1 MYATHHKTGRQ
12 VRILTHT
19 TSTWKNKKTLVWL
32 NGLSNGSSNGSSN
45 KNVSW
50 KKYDVGVVGSENYD
64 SCVSTPDILVC
75 VDKKD
80 VEWIRKNYKKV
91 KMIFAS
97 NDILDTLTTDFF
109 EKNRVQNIISL
120 QELHHLYTFLDQEW
134 DGSINDACILV
145 ALTLRF
151 SETFPLEKNNRNT
164 YSLKVKDTIEEPKEL
179 WFITQYYKPKQR
191 LRLIELNECIE
202 RNIENPY
209 IDKIVLLNERDIF
222 ETEMLYENDKI
233 QQVVINK
240 RLFYSDVFQYIYDKV
255 PENVIVVFA
264 NSDIYL
270 DETIRNIWSVNME
283 DKFFA
288 LLRYENNQIYGPRPD
303 SQDTW
308 IVSSTSVKA
317 RSNNYK
323 DIDFSFGIMGCD
335 NAITLEMM
343 RQKYLVVNPSL
354 TIKTHHLHTSD
365 IRNYDPEDIV
375 PKSAY
380 LYVEPTGLHDMEA
393 VTYIEHPIQ
402 RKLTFESFDRPIQC
416 SNLTKAETFCSMV
429 KDFEFSSK
437 EKNTVKELTHP
448 IYKFNDVFVTN
459 TGLTYD
465 YDKIYVGKSKVS
477 TDAWATSDISTL
489 TPSVSSE
496 ISYVAHL
503 PDSYVENVEHYL
515 LYYLSKILVM
525 KTVIQKNGEFWCPN
539 EPSFINLLR
548 LFKWNQK
555 QMPLL
560 SRNESQLAFV
570 NEAYVWL
577 PSDDNNVTKEQM
589 ASLRAYIQ
597 KYDDNNDKE
606 SICVFIDSKY
616 VTSEFVKM
624 LENIYPNVNRI
635 YNTTSIEQKIA
646 YLQNASLTILS
657 SSSIQSYGWL
667 WCMAP
672 GSKVYDIQNEM
683 GVKGEVLHIAN
694 ASQLDY
700 HFMLVP
706 KDGMKNEKILSDI
719 QGIVVT
725 NEKPVIFVPNHKE
738 GFFHHAGDSFREIID
753 LWEEKGYIE
762 KQLSSC
768 KNIWLHSIGDT
779 LLYDRPNYDWI
790 KEADGEEQIWKKGLF
805 GNPKPLGAKSVPWS
819 FWPRRPRLVEA
830 MLNKVVEK
838 TKGVVFYGCIEN
850 QVQKNNRS
858 KYDWSKCCDEFYMA
872 SLPKFSQQEYLDNLS
887 KARYG
892 LCLAGYGKKCHR
904 EVECMALGTV
914 PLVAQEVDMDSYANP
929 PIEGVHYLRVSSPE
943 DLLNKVKGTKNWLEM
958 SEACKKWYLENCSV
972 DGMWL
977 LTKKLCS
984 L

>member
-19 TSTWKNKKTLVWL
+19 TSTWKSKKTLVWL
-32 NGLSNGSSNGSSN
+32 NASSNQ
-45 KNVSW
+45 NVFW
-50 KKYDVGVVGSENYD
+50 KKYDIGVVGSEIYD
-64 SCVSTPDILVC
+64 ACISKNIIPDILVC
-75 VDKKD
+75 VEKND

-97 NDILDTLTTDFF
+97 NDILDMLTTTFF
-109 EKNRVQNIISL
+109 EENKVQNIISL
-120 QELHHLYTFLDQEW
+120 EELHHLYTFLDLSW
-134 DGSINDACILV
+134 NGSINDACLLV

-151 SETFPLEKNNRNT
+151 SVTFPLEKNNRKL
-164 YSLKVKDTIEEPKEL
+164 YSLKVKDTIEEPQEL
-179 WFITQYYKPKQR
+179 WFITQHYKPKQS
-191 LRLIELNECIE
+191 LRSKELNECIE
-202 RNIENPY
+202 RNLKNPY
-209 IDKIVLLNERDIF
+209 IDKIVLLNETEIF
-222 ETEMLYENDKI
+222 YENDHNKI
-233 QQVVINK
+233 HQVVINK
-240 RLFYSDVFQYIYDKV
+240 RLYYSDVFQYIYDKV

-270 DETIRNIWSVNME
+270 DETIRNIWSVNIE

-288 LLRYENNQIYGPRPD
+288 LLRYENNEIYGPRPD

-308 IVSSTSVKA
+308 IISSSSVKA

-354 TIKTHHLHTSD
+354 TIKTHHLHKSE

-393 VTYIEHPIQ
+393 VTHIQHPIIK
-402 RKLTFESFDRPIQC
+402 KLTFESFDRPIQC
-416 SNLTKAETFCSMV
+416 SNVRKAETFCSMV

-437 EKNTVKELTHP
+437 EKNTVGELTQP
-448 IYKFNDVFVTN
+448 IYKLNNIFVTN

-465 YDKIYVGKSKVS
+465 YDKIYVGKSKVA
-477 TDAWATSDISTL
+477 TEAWAQSDISTL

-496 ISYVAHL
+496 ISYVAYI
-503 PDSYVENVEHYL
+503 PDSYVENVENYL
-515 LYYLSKILVM
+515 LYYLSKILLM

-539 EPSFINLLR
+539 ESSFINVLR

-589 ASLRAYIQ
+589 AALRAYIQ
-597 KYDDNNDKE
+597 QYDDGNDDND
-606 SICVFIDSKY
+606 SICIFMDSKY

-624 LENIYPNVNRI
+624 LEAIYPNVSRI
-635 YNTTSIEQKIA
+635 YNTTPIEQKIA

-667 WCMAP
+667 WCMKP
-672 GSKVYDIQNEM
+672 GTKVYDIKNEM
-683 GVKGEVLHIAN
+683 SVKGDVIHIAN
-694 ASQLDY
+694 ACQLDY

-719 QGIVVT
+719 QGLKGKDFQ
-725 NEKPVIFVPNHKE
+725 KPVIFVPVSNHKE
-738 GFFHHAGDSFREIID
+738 RFFHHAGDSFREIID
-753 LWEEKGYIE
+753 LWEERGYIE
-762 KQLSSC
+762 KQYSSC
-768 KNIWLHSIGDT
+768 KNVWLHSIGDT

-790 KEADGEEQIWKKGLF
+790 KESDGEEQMWKKGLF
-805 GNPKPLGAKSVPWS
+805 GNPKPLGGKSVPWS

-830 MLNKVVEK
+830 MLNNTFEK
-838 TKGVVFYGCIEN
+838 TKGVVFYGCTEN
-850 QVQKNNRS
+850 QIQKMNRT
-858 KYDWSKCCDEFYMA
+858 KYDWSKCCDEFVM
-872 SLPKFSQQEYLDNLS
+872 SEEPKFSQQEYLDNLS
-887 KARYG
+887 KAKYG

-904 EVECMALGTV
+904 EVECMAFGCI
-914 PLVAQEVDMDSYANP
+914 PLVSNEVDMDSYANP
-929 PIEGVHYLRVSSPE
+929 PMVGVHYLRVSSPE
-943 DLLNKVKGTKNWLEM
+943 DLVNKVKANKNWLEM
-958 SEACKKWYLENCSV
+958 SEACKVWYKENCSV

>member
-12 VRILTHT
+12 VRILTNT

-32 NGLSNGSSNGSSN
+32 NKEFNP
-45 KNVSW
+45 KVSW

-64 SCVSTPDILVC
+64 YCVSNKVIPDILVC
-75 VDKKD
+75 VEKKD
-80 VEWIRKNYKKV
+80 VEWIRSNYKKV

-97 NDILDTLTTDFF
+97 NDILDTLTTGFF

-120 QELHHLYTFLDQEW
+120 EELHHLYTFLDEEW
-134 DGSINDACILV
+134 NGSINDACLLV

-151 SETFPLEKNNRNT
+151 SQTFPLEKNTRKL
-164 YSLKVKDTIEEPKEL
+164 YSLKVKDVIEEPQEL
-179 WFITQYYKPKQR
+179 WFITQHYKPKQR
-191 LRLIELNECIE
+191 SRCIELNESLQ

-209 IDKIVLLNERDIF
+209 IDKIVLLNE
-222 ETEMLYENDKI
+222 TEMFYENDTNKI

-240 RLFYSDVFQYIYDKV
+240 RLFYSDVFQHIYDKV
-255 PENVIVVFA
+255 PPNVIVVFA

-343 RQKYLVVNPSL
+343 KQKYLVVNPSL
-354 TIKTHHLHTSD
+354 TIKTHHLHTSE

-393 VTYIEHPIQ
+393 VTHIEHPIQ

-416 SNLTKAETFCSMV
+416 SNGTKSETFCSMV
-429 KDFEFSSK
+429 KEYELSTK
-437 EKNTVKELTHP
+437 EKNTVGQLTQP
-448 IYKFNDVFVTN
+448 IYKLNDVFVTN

-465 YDKIYVGKSKVS
+465 YDKIYVGKSKVA

-496 ISYVAHL
+496 VSYVAHL
-503 PDSYVENVEHYL
+503 PDSYVENVESYL

-539 EPSFINLLR
+539 ESSFINVLR

-577 PSDDNNVTKEQM
+577 PSDNNQVTKEQM
-589 ASLRAYIQ
+589 AALRGYIQ
-597 KYDDNNDKE
+597 SYDDNDDDKDN

-616 VTSEFVKM
+616 VTSDFVKM

-635 YNTTSIEQKIA
+635 YNTTPIEQRIA
-646 YLQNASLTILS
+646 YLQKSSLTILS

-667 WCMAP
+667 WCMKP
-672 GSKVYDIQNEM
+672 GTKVYDIQNEM
-683 GVKGEVLHIAN
+683 AIKGDVIHIAN

-706 KDGMKNEKILSDI
+706 KDGMKNEKILDDI

-725 NEKPVIFVPNHKE
+725 NEKPVIIVPNHKE
-738 GFFHHAGDSFREIID
+738 GFFHHAGDSFREMID
-753 LWEEKGYIE
+753 LWEERGYIE
-762 KQLSSC
+762 KQYSSC
-768 KNIWLHSIGDT
+768 KNIWLNSIGDT

-790 KEADGEEQIWKKGLF
+790 KEADGQEQVWKKGLF

-819 FWPRRPRLVEA
+819 FWARRPRLVEA
-830 MLNKVVEK
+830 MLNNTFEK
-838 TKGVVFYGCIEN
+838 TKGIVFYGKVEN
-850 QVQKNNRS
+850 QVQKVNRS

-872 SLPKFSQQEYLDNLS
+872 SENEKPKFSQQEYLDNLS
-887 KARYG
+887 KAKYG

-904 EVECMALGTV
+904 EVECMALGCI
-914 PLVAQEVDMDSYANP
+914 PLVAPEVDMDSYANP
-929 PIEGVHYLRVSSPE
+929 PVVGVHYLRVSSPE
-943 DLLNKVKGTKNWLEM
+943 DLLNKVKGVKNWLEM
-958 SEACKKWYLENCSV
+958 SEACKVWYKENCSA
-972 DGMWL
+972 DGMWN
-977 LTKKLCS
+977 LTKKLCNI
-984 L
+984 